1 MYIGLIDVNGLYYL
15 IWEIV
20 DNLIDEVLVGEVNE
34 IIVILKKDGFVIVF
48 DNGRGIFV
56 GKILSG
62 KSVVELVFIEFHA
75 GGKFNEGVYKILGG
89 LHGVGLLVVNV
100 LSNKLKC
107 FVYRDKYIYEIIFEN
122 GDNIV

>member
-20 DNLIDEVLVGEVNE
+20 DNLIDEVLVGEINE
-34 IIVILKKDGFVIVF
+34 IIVILKKDGLVVVF
-48 DNGRGIFV
+48 DNGCGIFV

-62 KSVVELVFIEFHA
+62 KSVVELVFIEFYV

-89 LHGVGLLVVNV
+89 LYGVGLLVVNV